1 MLLFMKEGVHLF
13 HHMLEN
19 WSNKVWDH
27 NYPCPN
33 LPLPKSLKLFKNH
46 NCLLNKGHE
55 VIVEPASK
63 RAFSDIEFEKEG
75 AKINSDL
82 SGCDVILG
90 VKQIPIESLVD
101 DSTSVFFS
109 HTIKVKAGQDH
120 LSEIKVI

>member
-1 MLLFMKEGVHLF
+1 MLLFMKEGVHLS

-19 WSNKVWDH
+19 WSNKVWEYI
-27 NYPCPN
+27 YPCPN
-33 LPLPKSLKLFKNH
+33 SFGKLYPIKNHPKAFKNH
-46 NCLLNKGHE
+46 KCLLNKGHE

-109 HTIKVKAGQDH
+109 HTIKVRSFG
-120 LSEIKVI
+120 VI

>member
-1 MLLFMKEGVHLF
+1 MVH
-13 HHMLEN
+13 N
-19 WSNKVWDH
+19 R
-27 NYPCPN
+27 
-33 LPLPKSLKLFKNH
+33 LP
-46 NCLLNKGHE
+46 NKGHE

-109 HTIKVKAGQDH
+109 HTIKVISGH
-120 LSEIKVI
+120 LGSSQIKVIWGQTDFILGTTG

>member
-1 MLLFMKEGVHLF
+1 MLLFMKEGVHLS

-27 NYPCPN
+27 ICPCPN
-33 LPLPKSLKLFKNH
+33 LPQPKLTKIFKNH
-46 NCLLNKGHE
+46 NRLPNKGHE

-109 HTIKVKAGQDH
+109 HTIKV
-120 LSEIKVI
+120 I